1 MRTEKRVIDMGIRGK
16 VAAMAA
22 CAVVASVGLVAC
34 GGGGSAESYNDGTY
48 EGKSQVLD
56 ANVDGD
62 GYCEVT
68 ITVKDGKISDAKMAA
83 YLPDGTPKDKNYGK
97 DGANY
102 AIAQKAVSA
111 GDEYVS
117 VLLQTGAID
126 AVDTV
131 SGATYLHDQFVEA
144 TKDALSKAAK

>member
-1 MRTEKRVIDMGIRGK
+1 MRK
-16 VAAMAA
+16 VSTCKKTAALALCAALA
-22 CAVVASVGLVAC
+22 CAGLASC
-34 GGGGSAESYNDGTY
+34 SGGESAPSYKDGTY

-68 ITVKDGKISDAKMAA
+68 ITVKDGIISDAKLSAFQV
-83 YLPDGTPKDKNYGK
+83 DGTPKDKDYGK

-117 VLLQTGAID
+117 VLLQTGTVD
-126 AVDTV
+126 AVDTG

-144 TKDALSKAAK
+144 VDDALSKASK